1 MIIISD
7 DGINITKI
15 SGAADMPTL
24 KTSRLEC
31 SPIVEADWPFF
42 LALQQNQQVM
52 RFVAEIARRRRFV
65 RRLQAA
71 SRLVTGQRTLALPG
85 GARPRDRHAARRH
98 GLHSPGNGL
107 CGSGVPVCA
116 RSPGKGYG
124 LESLHAVC
132 QYAFAE
138 GGIRRLVAT
147 VTAGNIAS
155 RRLLEKTGFVLE
167 GELREAYW
175 LDEALAKRL
184 AVWFAGPAI

>member
-1 MIIISD
+1 
-7 DGINITKI
+7 
-15 SGAADMPTL
+15 MPTL

-52 RFVAEIARRRRFV
+52 RFVAEDRPQEAIREAF
-65 RRLQAA
+65 A
-71 SRLVTGQRTLALPG
+71 SRLPAWSPGSEHWLCLVVRDHVTGTPL
-85 GARPRDRHAARRH
+85 
-98 GLHSPGNGL
+98 
-107 CGSGVPVCA
+107 GVTGYIHRETDCA
-116 RSPGKGYG
+116 EVGFLFAPEAQGKGYG

-175 LDEALAKRL
+175 LDGRWQNDWLFGLLGHEYEKTR
-184 AVWFAGPAI
+184 